1 MAGSAKNWL
10 IGCGLGCGLL
20 IALGVGLGAAG
31 YFGVRHVAKR
41 AEGLEAARDSLVA
54 RFGPPEAYVPPA
66 DGSLPPERIE
76 AFLMARHLMAPV
88 RERTSRTLAV
98 LDGTSGASLPARLRA
113 GVDFVP
119 HMLAFIEDRDRALLK
134 AGLGAGEYQYLYCL
148 AYFDLLG
155 KDPGDG
161 PGFDVVAR
169 GDGGEGGRDWT
180 LGSRRDSGGDSRRRE
195 TVRRERED
203 LVREEL
209 NRFQRENLRRQLES
223 LDAQGGG
230 DGARAAWRARLAAE
244 LKRLTDERRSLAW
257 EQGLPPATQASLEPF
272 RDRLEQSYDAM
283 TGVLE
288 LHLDSDDEAKSGTAG
303 DNGDGSHDG
312 VRVRAGHDDA

>member
-20 IALGVGLGAAG
+20 IALGLGLGAAG
-31 YFGVRHVAKR
+31 YFGVRHVVKR

-54 RFGPPEAYVPPA
+54 RFGPPGAYVPPA
-66 DGSLPPERIE
+66 DGSLPPERVE

-98 LDGTSGASLPARLRA
+98 LDGSSGSSLPERLRV
-113 GVDFVP
+113 GVNFVP

-134 AGLGAGEYQYLYCL
+134 AGLGNGEYQYIYSL

-161 PGFDVVAR
+161 PGFKILTR

-180 LGSRRDSGGDSRRRE
+180 LGSRHETGGDSRQRE
-195 TVRRERED
+195 TVRREREE

-209 NRFQRENLRRQLES
+209 NRIQRENLRRQLEA

-230 DGARAAWRARLAAE
+230 GARAAWRATLAAE
-244 LKRLTDERRSLAW
+244 LQRLTDERRRLAW
-257 EQGLPPATQASLEPF
+257 DQGLPPALRASLEPF
-272 RDRLEQSYDAM
+272 RDRLDKSYDAM

-288 LHLDSDDEAKSGTAG
+288 LHLDNDDEAQSPETTDKAR
-303 DNGDGSHDG
+303 N
-312 VRVRAGHDDA
+312 AA

>member
-1 MAGSAKNWL
+1 MAGSMKNWL
-10 IGCGLGCGLL
+10 IGCGVGCGLL

-31 YFGVRHVAKR
+31 YFGVRHVVKR

-54 RFGPPEAYVPPA
+54 RYGPPGAYVPPA
-66 DGSLPPERIE
+66 DGSLPPERVE

-98 LDGTSGASLPARLRA
+98 LDGSSGSSLPERLRA
-113 GVDFVP
+113 GVNFVP
-119 HMLAFIEDRDRALLK
+119 HMLAFIEDRDRALLQ
-134 AGLGAGEYQYLYCL
+134 AGLGTGEYQYIYCL

-161 PGFDVVAR
+161 PGFKILTR

-180 LGSRRDSGGDSRRRE
+180 LGSRHETGGDSRQRE
-195 TVRRERED
+195 TVRREREE

-209 NRFQRENLRRQLES
+209 NRFQRENLRRQLEA
-223 LDAQGGG
+223 LDAQIGR
-230 DGARAAWRARLAAE
+230 DGSRAAWRAQLDAE
-244 LKRLTDERRSLAW
+244 LRRLTDERRRLAW
-257 EQGLPPATQASLEPF
+257 DEGLPPALRASLEPF

-288 LHLDSDDEAKSGTAG
+288 LHLDSDDEAPPA
-303 DNGDGSHDG
+303 
-312 VRVRAGHDDA
+312 ADDKTRDAA

>member
-10 IGCGLGCGLL
+10 IGCGIGCGLL

-31 YFGVRHVAKR
+31 YFGVRHVVKR

-54 RFGPPEAYVPPA
+54 RFGPPESYVPPA
-66 DGSLPPERIE
+66 DGSLAPERVE
-76 AFLMARHLMAPV
+76 AFLMARHLMKPV

-98 LDGTSGASLPARLRA
+98 LDGTSGGSLPERVRA
-113 GVDFVP
+113 GANFVP
-119 HMLAFIEDRDRALLK
+119 HMLAFIEDRDRALLQ
-134 AGLGAGEYQYLYCL
+134 AGLGSGEYQYLYSL
-148 AYFDLLG
+148 AYFALLQ

-161 PGFDVVAR
+161 PGFKLLTR

-180 LGSRRDSGGDSRRRE
+180 LGSRHESGDDNRRRE
-195 TVRRERED
+195 TVHRERED

-209 NRFQRENLRRQLES
+209 NRIQRENLRAQLAA

-230 DGARAAWRARLAAE
+230 ANGAWRAQLAAE
-244 LKRLTDERRSLAW
+244 LKRLTDERRALAW
-257 EQGLPPATQASLEPF
+257 ENGLPSGLRATLEPF
-272 RDRLEQSYDAM
+272 RDRLDESYDAM

-288 LHLDSDDEAKSGTAG
+288 LHLDSDDAPSADAG
-303 DNGDGSHDG
+303 D
-312 VRVRAGHDDA
+312 RAAGEA